1 MKLTPTLTGLN
12 LTYSGGWSSGRPLSL
27 NFKVKSLLWR
37 CMNSQKVLELI
48 VIFRWEFENSDWD
61 LEVIRTYI
69 LVKYFGRLGECEEMV
84 SVVGG
89 AGGYLTECGLPL
101 SISENFLYFGN
112 NWVSYLATLVL
123 IQKCFD
129 TKIARKNIYAFISYL
144 RIPSSFLQFHR
155 FLFVKN

>member
-1 MKLTPTLTGLN
+1 M
-12 LTYSGGWSSGRPLSL
+12 
-27 NFKVKSLLWR
+27 KSLLWC

-48 VIFRWEFENSDWD
+48 FIFRWEFENSDWD

-101 SISENFLYFGN
+101 SISENFQYFGN

-144 RIPSSFLQFHR
+144 RILSSFFFIISSIFIWQIIKLTAVNR
-155 FLFVKN
+155 

>member
-1 MKLTPTLTGLN
+1 
-12 LTYSGGWSSGRPLSL
+12 
-27 NFKVKSLLWR
+27 
-37 CMNSQKVLELI
+37 MNSQKVLELI
-48 VIFRWEFENSDWD
+48 FIFRWEFENSDWD

-101 SISENFLYFGN
+101 SISENLLYFGN

-129 TKIARKNIYAFISYL
+129 TKIARKKYMRILIIIRYL
-144 RIPSSFLQFHR
+144 GIPSSVSLKNWYFYF
-155 FLFVKN
+155 FFEKNKGKIKFV